1 MAERIIGI
9 DLGTTNSV
17 VSVLENG
24 EPMVI
29 PTAEG
34 SLLCPSVVAF
44 TPSGDRLVGEIAK
57 RQALTHPERTISSIK
72 RQIGTRN
79 TVEIDGRLY
88 SPPEISAMILQ
99 KLHADAEAYLGERIT
114 KAVITVPAYFSDAQR
129 QATKDAGRIAG
140 LDVIRIV
147 NEPTAAALAYGMDR
161 KHAHTVLVWDL
172 GGGTFDVSILTLGS
186 GVYQVLSTNGDTKL
200 GGDDWDESLAG
211 HLLREFH
218 RKENVNIGRDRLALQ
233 RLKDAAEAA
242 KIELSIHEKA
252 RINLPFLAAVGGH
265 PKHLETQITRDDFEK
280 LTAHLRERMIRPTMQ
295 ALSDARVSVI
305 DLDAVI
311 LVGGSTRMPI
321 IQQMARDVLLQEPV
335 IGVNPDEA
343 VALGAAVQG
352 GIISGDLENMVLLDV
367 TPLSLGLETSSGAFV
382 RIIPRNTT
390 IPTSQTKCFTTT
402 EDSQQA
408 VDVHVLQGERDLAA
422 QNKSLGRFSLFGLNP
437 SPRRVPRIDVTFD
450 IDENGIVHVTA
461 ADQATGVQQDIHLQP
476 TSGITEDEIQTMI
489 SEAEMYADVDKHL
502 LELVDL
508 QVKGDDLLRT
518 VNDRLDRWE
527 GRIPIPDLARFD
539 RGLARLREALD
550 HGDAPELRAAIDS
563 LDDLNRKYLGPDER
577 LAQSARD
584 GNGELPTLDGPV

>member
-1 MAERIIGI
+1 MFVIKQGAIMAERIIGI
-9 DLGTTNSV
+9 DLGTTYSV

-24 EPMVI
+24 EPIII

-34 SLLCPSVVAF
+34 NKLCPSVVAF

-57 RQALTHPERTISSIK
+57 RQALTHPERTIASIK

-79 TVEIDGRLY
+79 TVEIDGHSY
-88 SPPEISAMILQ
+88 TPQEISAMILQ
-99 KLHADAEAYLGERIT
+99 KLHADAEAFLGEKIH
-114 KAVITVPAYFSDAQR
+114 KAVITVPAYYNDAQR

-140 LDVIRIV
+140 LEVIRIV

-172 GGGTFDVSILTLGS
+172 GGGTFDVSILSLGS
-186 GVYQVLSTNGDTKL
+186 GVYQVLSTNGDTRL

-233 RLKDAAEAA
+233 RLKDAAETA
-242 KIELSIHEKA
+242 KIELSVQTSA
-252 RINLPFLAAVGGH
+252 TINLPFLAAAGGQ
-265 PKHLETQITRDDFEK
+265 PKHLETVIEREDFENF
-280 LTAHLRERMIRPTMQ
+280 TAHLRERMVRPTMQ

-311 LVGGSTRMPI
+311 LVGGSTRMPA
-321 IQQMARDVLLQEPV
+321 IQQMARDILLQEPV
-335 IGVNPDEA
+335 IGVNPDEV

-352 GIISGDLENMVLLDV
+352 GIISGDLDNMVLLDV
-367 TPLSLGLETSSGAFV
+367 TPLSLGLETANGAFV

-408 VDVHVLQGERDLAA
+408 VDVHILQGERDLAA
-422 QNKSLGRFSLFGLNP
+422 QNKSLGRFNLFGLNP

-461 ADQATGVQQDIHLQP
+461 IDQATGVKQEIHLQA
-476 TSGITEDEIQTMI
+476 TSGISEDEILSMI
-489 SEAEMYADVDKHL
+489 QDAEAYADVDKHL

-508 QVKGDDLLRT
+508 QVKGDDLMRV
-518 VNDRLDRWE
+518 VNNRLDNWE
-527 GRIPIPDLARFD
+527 GRIPITDLTRFD
-539 RGLARLREALD
+539 RDSHDFAKHSITEMLLNYALLST
-550 HGDAPELRAAIDS
+550 HLM
-563 LDDLNRKYLGPDER
+563 
-577 LAQSARD
+577 
-584 GNGELPTLDGPV
+584 T